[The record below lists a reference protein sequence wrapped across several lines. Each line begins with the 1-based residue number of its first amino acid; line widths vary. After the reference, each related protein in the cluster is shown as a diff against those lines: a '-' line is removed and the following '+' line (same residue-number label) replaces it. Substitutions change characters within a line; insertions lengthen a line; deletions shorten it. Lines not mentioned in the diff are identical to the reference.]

1 MKTEMKVNLIFYI
14 LQQKSRKVSENASL
28 QIW

>member
-1 MKTEMKVNLIFYI
+1 MKTEMKVNLIIYI

-28 QIW
+28 